1 MEKNPAMILAGDI
14 GGTHTRIA
22 LFQQEA
28 ARLKMLVERIY
39 PSREHKSLDEIVSLF
54 LSNEHVNVDRAC
66 FGVAGP
72 VLHGEVSTPNLAWIV
87 SAVQLARQIG
97 IETVWLINDLQAHAS
112 GIDDLVPEDFVAL
125 NNIDSSTGNA
135 ALIAAGTGLG
145 EAGLYWDG
153 VRRWP
158 FPCEGG
164 HADFAPRNDVEI
176 ALLQYLLKKFGRVS
190 CERVL
195 SGPGLHNIYEFLRDT
210 RIEEEPA
217 WLKVELAGSNDAAA
231 LISEYGLEGKAAIC
245 QRVLDIFVS
254 AYGAEAGNLALKI
267 MATGGVFVSGG
278 IAAKILPK
286 MTNGAFLQ
294 AFISKGRLQHVM
306 ETIPVKIILNER
318 VGLIGAA
325 RYAAMQQDAQTIPV
339 PPDRWTVDR

>member
-1 MEKNPAMILAGDI
+1 MILAGDI

-28 ARLKMLVERIY
+28 ARLKLMVEHVY

-54 LSNEHVNVDRAC
+54 MSDEHVHVDHAC

-72 VLHGEVSTPNLAWIV
+72 VLHGEVSTPNLAWVV

-112 GIDDLVPEDFVAL
+112 GIDDLAPEDFIAL
-125 NNIDSSTGNA
+125 NTIDSGIGNA

-164 HADFAPRNDVEI
+164 HTDFAPRNDIEI
-176 ALLQYLLKKFGRVS
+176 TLLQYLLKKFGRVS
-190 CERVL
+190 YERVL
-195 SGPGLHNIYEFLRDT
+195 SGPGLLNIYEFLRDT
-210 RIEEEPA
+210 RIEEEAA
-217 WLKVELAGSNDAAA
+217 WLKDELARSTDPAA
-231 LISEYGLEGKAAIC
+231 LISEYGLKSKTPIC
-245 QRVLDIFVS
+245 ERVLDIFVS
-254 AYGAEAGNLALKI
+254 VYGAEAGNLALKI
-267 MATGGVFVSGG
+267 MATGGLFVSGG
-278 IAAKILPK
+278 IAGKILPK
-286 MTNGAFLQ
+286 MTNGTFLEV
-294 AFISKGRLQHVM
+294 FISKGRLQPVM
-306 ETIPVKIILNER
+306 ETIPVKIIVNER
-318 VGLIGAA
+318 IGLIGAA